1 MDCLGDLL
9 KLCYEID
16 MLNKKMQ
23 EELINSF
30 LESLS
35 ESIELE
41 DGILKED
48 TNLEDI
54 EWDSLAVIS
63 CIALADEHFNVMITG
78 EELANSKTIQ
88 DIINLIS
95 MKI

>member
-1 MDCLGDLL
+1 
-9 KLCYEID
+9 
-16 MLNKKMQ
+16 MLNKNMEQ
-23 EELINSF
+23 ELINS
-30 LESLS
+30 LESLT

-41 DGILKED
+41 DGLLKGD

-63 CIALADEHFNVMITG
+63 CIALDDEHFNVMITG

>member
-1 MDCLGDLL
+1 
-9 KLCYEID
+9 
-16 MLNKKMQ
+16 MQ

>member
-1 MDCLGDLL
+1 
-9 KLCYEID
+9 

-23 EELINSF
+23 QELINSF

-78 EELANSKTIQ
+78 EELANS
-88 DIINLIS
+88 
-95 MKI
+95 

>member
-1 MDCLGDLL
+1 M
-9 KLCYEID
+9 E
-16 MLNKKMQ
+16 Q
-23 EELINSF
+23 ELINSF
-30 LESLS
+30 LESLT

-41 DGILKED
+41 DGLLKGD

>member
-1 MDCLGDLL
+1 
-9 KLCYEID
+9 
-16 MLNKKMQ
+16 MQ
-23 EELINSF
+23 RELINSF

>member
-1 MDCLGDLL
+1 
-9 KLCYEID
+9 
-16 MLNKKMQ
+16 MQ
-23 EELINSF
+23 QELINSF

-41 DGILKED
+41 DGLLKGD

-63 CIALADEHFNVMITG
+63 CIALADEYFNVMITG

-95 MKI
+95 IKI

>member
-1 MDCLGDLL
+1 
-9 KLCYEID
+9 
-16 MLNKKMQ
+16 MQ
-23 EELINSF
+23 QELINSF

-54 EWDSLAVIS
+54 EWDSLAIIS